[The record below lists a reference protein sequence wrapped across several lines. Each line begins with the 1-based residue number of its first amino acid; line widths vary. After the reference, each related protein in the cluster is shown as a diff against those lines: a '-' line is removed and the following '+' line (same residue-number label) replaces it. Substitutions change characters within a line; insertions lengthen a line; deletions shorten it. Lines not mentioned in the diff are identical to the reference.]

1 MLFLTQSKKTKIMS
15 NQTINDQPVPSP
27 GIPEATGT
35 GYTANWRTYIAAIDQ
50 DPNYI
55 RAFNIPMQDIASLAD
70 FTKCNSVRAY
80 LGMANGTDV
89 STLKLVLVPVDTDN
103 LDVLSIEVPDGSG
116 GLVAQSSIY
125 DFTTPCPQLCD
136 IASPLFED

>member
-1 MLFLTQSKKTKIMS
+1 MSTQ
-15 NQTINDQPVPSP
+15 NVPSP
-27 GIPEATGT
+27 GIPEAIGVD
-35 GYTANWRTYIAAIDQ
+35 YTTNWRTYISAIDQ

-70 FTKCNSVRAY
+70 FTKCGSVRAY
-80 LGMANGTDV
+80 LGMSDPTDI

-116 GLVAQSSIY
+116 GLVTQSSIY
-125 DFTTPCPQLCD
+125 DLTSPCPSICD
-136 IASPLFED
+136 IQSPLFQD